1 MLGAGRNNF
10 YDDDD
15 DHHHHRHSML
25 TPSDIRSTGW
35 AWTVLT
41 SICAISSFT
50 SSLTGD
56 GVGVLLVLVVEAVL
70 SGDVFSAGGGTC
82 LFLLELSPNCSD
94 LFSSQ
99 SFTTLNMEVLTLG
112 LTGLDEDVMKNI
124 GSEVP
129 FLDGESAMI
138 WFDDDGK
145 QKDDRP
151 FSLYRDVVRDRQ
163 TCFFV
168 CILLLNA
175 SLTLYCKAK
184 EASYF
189 YQRSWVLSK
198 NLEMDGW
205 MDKRMD
211 RQLFFF
217 LFLFFTWFS
226 LLPLSSFLFLLF
238 SLPPSVLLWQSKVA
252 FLGLFWWSFLVGDTE
267 QGTFQLKVTNQ
278 LL

>member
-1 MLGAGRNNF
+1 M
-10 YDDDD
+10 
-15 DHHHHRHSML
+15 
-25 TPSDIRSTGW
+25 
-35 AWTVLT
+35 LT

-70 SGDVFSAGGGTC
+70 SGDVLSDGGGTC

-145 QKDDRP
+145 
-151 FSLYRDVVRDRQ
+151 
-163 TCFFV
+163 
-168 CILLLNA
+168 
-175 SLTLYCKAK
+175 
-184 EASYF
+184 
-189 YQRSWVLSK
+189 
-198 NLEMDGW
+198 
-205 MDKRMD
+205 
-211 RQLFFF
+211 
-217 LFLFFTWFS
+217 
-226 LLPLSSFLFLLF
+226 
-238 SLPPSVLLWQSKVA
+238 
-252 FLGLFWWSFLVGDTE
+252 
-267 QGTFQLKVTNQ
+267 
-278 LL
+278 